1 MLYCPTLAPFIA
13 RLGFPAVLP
22 PAMARAIDDASRLRA
37 LDPAAIGSLHDQY
50 YPELYRYARFRLG
63 DPALAEDTASEAF
76 VRLLEAVQAGR
87 GPKSSAR
94 GWLFG
99 TLRHMIDDHYRA
111 HYARPVETGL
121 VEDLSHDGGPAE
133 AVEDEEQRQ
142 KVRAALERL
151 TAEQQHVLAL
161 RFSAGYNLEE
171 TAGLMGRN
179 ANAVK
184 ALQFRALQ
192 SLRRAL
198 DEESP

>member
-1 MLYCPTLAPFIA
+1 
-13 RLGFPAVLP
+13 
-22 PAMARAIDDASRLRA
+22 MAQATDDASRLRG
-37 LDPAAIGSLHDQY
+37 LDPAAIGSLHDLY
-50 YPELYRYARFRLG
+50 YPELYRYARYRLG

-87 GPKSSAR
+87 GPRSSAR

-111 HYARPVETGL
+111 AYAHPAEADL
-121 VEDLSHDGGPAE
+121 VDSLSHNGGPAE
-133 AVEDEEQRQ
+133 AIEDLEQRQ
-142 KVRAALERL
+142 KVRTAMKQL

-161 RFSAGYNLEE
+161 RFGGGYNLEE
-171 TAGLMGRN
+171 TAALMGRN

-192 SLRRAL
+192 SLRRGL
-198 DEESP
+198 GEEAS